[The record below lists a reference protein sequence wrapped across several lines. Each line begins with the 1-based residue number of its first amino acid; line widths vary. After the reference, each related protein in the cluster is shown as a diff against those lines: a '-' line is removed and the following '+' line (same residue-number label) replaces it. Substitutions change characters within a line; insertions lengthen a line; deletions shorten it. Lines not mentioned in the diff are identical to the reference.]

1 MRRLVSALTLC
12 LVLGP
17 GCTPTKGGLQ
27 APDPPHRPDRTT
39 TVAPV
44 AAPQLV
50 GLDAALDREALP
62 ADREGKL
69 VARLRLDATGIALR
83 QRPPVDLTLVVDTS
97 GSMVGQ
103 PIEDARAAALALL
116 DGLRDGDRLTVVTFD
131 SRAQLLVAPIV
142 VDRSA
147 LSPVKEAIGKME
159 ARGTT
164 DLAAGLQLAMQQTLA
179 SGLASEAVRRIVV
192 LGDGVPNDAGPI
204 PQQIATAKGYGIA
217 ISTLGFGLEYDEVLL
232 AQIAQGTGGRFHRI
246 DADETIATAF
256 RDEVLRI
263 ERAVASNV
271 VMRLQPGPGV
281 TIGRIVGHPSAP
293 DSARAHTVQLG
304 DLAEGQSQE
313 IFVELATTAHRNGAA
328 VELLDAA
335 VSYDDHTANAGR
347 LERTAFVA
355 TTASEG
361 AEAQAP
367 SGDAIAIGRGV
378 ALARVAAASID
389 AIAMARAGDFVGAE
403 ALLEDT
409 EAQARKLAKSLDE
422 DALVA
427 RADELAALRRTIV
440 DDRKRQQKAQRD
452 ALRAAK
458 REPTH
463 PAAEPELPAPS
474 SASPI
479 ARQPMPADDLDTLKR
494 AHSRA
499 VDTLQPR

>member
-1 MRRLVSALTLC
+1 MRRLASALTLC
-12 LVLGP
+12 LLIGS
-17 GCTPTKGGLQ
+17 GCTPTKGGLR
-27 APDPPHRPDRTT
+27 APAPPTPTAPAT

-44 AAPQLV
+44 ATPQLV
-50 GLDAALDREALP
+50 GLDAALDRETLT

-69 VARLRLDATGIALR
+69 VARLRLDASGIALR

-97 GSMVGQ
+97 GSMLGE

-147 LSPVKEAIGKME
+147 LGPVKEALGKME

-246 DADETIATAF
+246 DADESIATAF

-271 VMRLQPGPGV
+271 VLRLQPGPGV
-281 TIGRIVGHPSAP
+281 SISRIIGHPSAP
-293 DSARAHTVQLG
+293 DATRGHTVQLA

-313 IFVELATTAHRNGAA
+313 IFVELTTTAHRSGAT

-335 VSYDDHTANAGR
+335 VSYEDHTAGAGR

-355 TTASEG
+355 STASD
-361 AEAQAP
+361 APEAQG
-367 SGDAIAIGRGV
+367 SREVGRGV

-389 AIAMARAGDFVGAE
+389 AIAMARAGDFAGAE
-403 ALLEDT
+403 ALLEDA
-409 EAQARKLAKSLDE
+409 EAQARKLAKTLDE
-422 DALVA
+422 AALLA
-427 RADELAALRRTIV
+427 RADELATLRKTIT
-440 DDRKRQQKAQRD
+440 DDRKRQQKAERD

-458 REPTH
+458 REQPHPTAGGPLPMPT
-463 PAAEPELPAPS
+463 PAAQ
-474 SASPI
+474 I
-479 ARQPMPADDLDTLKR
+479 AREPMPAGDLATVKQ

>member
-1 MRRLVSALTLC
+1 MRRLASALTLC
-12 LVLGP
+12 LLVGS
-17 GCTPTKGGLQ
+17 GCTPTKGGLR
-27 APDPPHRPDRTT
+27 APDLPNGPDRTT
-39 TVAPV
+39 AVAPV

-50 GLDAALDREALP
+50 GLEATLDRETLT
-62 ADREGKL
+62 ADREGKPVL
-69 VARLRLDATGIALR
+69 RLRLDASGIALH
-83 QRPPVDLTLVVDTS
+83 QRPPVDLTLVIDTS
-97 GSMVGQ
+97 GSMLGQ

-147 LSPVKEAIGKME
+147 LAPVKDALGKME

-164 DLAAGLQLAMQQTLA
+164 DLAAGLGLAMQQTLA
-179 SGLASEAVRRIVV
+179 NGIPSEAVRRIVV

-204 PQQIATAKGYGIA
+204 PQQIATAKSYGIA

-246 DADETIATAF
+246 DADESIATAF

-281 TIGRIVGHPSAP
+281 SISRIIGHPSTP
-293 DSARAHTVQLG
+293 DGTRAHTVQLG

-313 IFVELATTAHRNGAA
+313 IFVELATTAHRSGAT

-335 VSYDDHTANAGR
+335 VSYEDHTAGAGR
-347 LERTAFVA
+347 QERTAFVA
-355 TTASEG
+355 STATDGPEAEG
-361 AEAQAP
+361 SAEV
-367 SGDAIAIGRGV
+367 GRGV

-389 AIAMARAGDFVGAE
+389 AITMARAGDFAGAE
-403 ALLEDT
+403 GLLEDT
-409 EAQARKLAKSLDE
+409 EAQARKLAKRLDE
-422 DALVA
+422 AALVA
-427 RADELAALRRTIV
+427 RADELAALRKTIV
-440 DDRKRQQKAQRD
+440 DDRKRQQKAERD

-458 REPTH
+458 HGQPHPTAGGPLPTPM
-463 PAAEPELPAPS
+463 PAAE
-474 SASPI
+474 I
-479 ARQPMPADDLDTLKR
+479 AREPMPAGDLDTVKR

-499 VDTLQPR
+499 VDSLQPR

>member
-1 MRRLVSALTLC
+1 MRRFVSALTLC
-12 LVLGP
+12 LLVGS
-17 GCTPTKGGLQ
+17 GCTPTKGGLRGPQ
-27 APDPPHRPDRTT
+27 PPSGPSSPSPDAA
-39 TVAPV
+39 VAPV

-50 GLDAALDREALP
+50 GLEATLDRETLA
-62 ADREGKL
+62 ADREGKPVL
-69 VARLRLDATGIALR
+69 RLRLDASGIALR
-83 QRPPVDLTLVVDTS
+83 QRPPVDLTLVIDTS
-97 GSMVGQ
+97 GSMLGQ

-147 LSPVKEAIGKME
+147 LAPVKDALGKME

-179 SGLASEAVRRIVV
+179 SGIPAEAVRRIVV

-246 DADETIATAF
+246 DADESIATAF
-256 RDEVLRI
+256 REEVLRI

-281 TIGRIVGHPSAP
+281 TIARIVGHPSAP
-293 DSARAHTVQLG
+293 DGTRAHTVQLG

-313 IFVELATTAHRNGAA
+313 IFVELTTTAHRGGAT
-328 VELLDAA
+328 VELIDAA
-335 VSYDDHTANAGR
+335 VSYEDHTAGAGR
-347 LERTAFVA
+347 QERTAFVA
-355 TTASEG
+355 STATDG
-361 AEAQAP
+361 PEAKV
-367 SGDAIAIGRGV
+367 SLEVGRGV

-389 AIAMARAGDFVGAE
+389 AITMARAGDFAGAE
-403 ALLEDT
+403 ALLEES
-409 EAQARKLAKSLDE
+409 EAQARKLARSLDE
-422 DALVA
+422 AALVA
-427 RADELAALRRTIV
+427 RADELAALRKTIV
-440 DDRKRQQKAQRD
+440 DDRKRQQKAGRD

-463 PAAEPELPAPS
+463 SAAGFELPTPS
-474 SASPI
+474 QDSPLV
-479 ARQPMPADDLDTLKR
+479 RQPMPAGDLDTLKR
-494 AHSRA
+494 THSRA